1 MILLTCIYIYIIF
14 IKVPAPYPFFVYM
27 KKNSNS
33 KLKIIAAT
41 TSMSIFSL
49 ASVFVACFAWF
60 TAARNVAAN
69 GSGFEVVSYDGLV
82 KGITGH
88 SLVSVSNDG
97 TRTYNETPSI
107 TYSVDEKTGSITM
120 TGDKESLGVYDSLQS
135 TTVFSF
141 LYVITFDANIAKSK
155 SSNISIIPS
164 TSTLEKDSL
173 LKSDIKSS
181 DNPMS
186 SILTFS
192 YGSSST
198 TSDGYSS
205 MFSSTREHEEFLDI
219 STPSYKQTLSGT
231 KIDPSS
237 ITSSDEY
244 YGFVYV
250 SYQISNIEYIYNLNL
265 GSEVLNSVTTSNI
278 TYKQDWKIS
287 IS

>member
-1 MILLTCIYIYIIF
+1 
-14 IKVPAPYPFFVYM
+14 M

-33 KLKIIAAT
+33 KLKIIAA

-60 TAARNVAAN
+60 TVARNVDTN
-69 GSGFEVVSYDGLV
+69 GSGFEVTAYDGLV
-82 KGITGH
+82 KEITGH
-88 SLVSVSNDG
+88 SLVSVSDDG
-97 TRTYNETPSI
+97 TRKYNETPSI

-173 LKSDIKSS
+173 LKSDIKST

-192 YGSSST
+192 YGFSSA

-205 MFSSTREHEEFLDI
+205 VFSSTREHEEFLDI
-219 STPSYKQTLSGT
+219 STPSYKQTLTGT
-231 KIDPSS
+231 KIDPTN